1 MKIKLNIQKD
11 GENLIKEKLIKRSEE
26 KPKKVYFYMGN
37 MKESGFDILEECLI
51 DLKAKKL
58 IVLGV
63 DKKNTTKKMLD
74 TLYNYTKSVYVFN
87 NNGVVEFD
95 SNIAIFEHE
104 EKAYMYIMNSN
115 FSEGTFV
122 DDIATYTEVEFDFN
136 FEEDVLQYKEYTKKL
151 VSMSKFEEAV
161 KLDKEVIKDL
171 FDTSQIFTTKQYT
184 HSVMTIAELLGE
196 KEKNEKKE
204 IKKGEI
210 ELPDMDEIIG
220 AKIPKIDL
228 NEVEDFSIDIDIDDS
243 VKREENIIQKE
254 ENKKQEVK
262 KETEETEERE
272 EISDIQESEEFD
284 ANEVLDIESMLFE
297 KADIKLDKERINA
310 KLLEK
315 EYEEEKMSSKKVDLT
330 KVSNLIME
338 LPKKPTKGKDFS
350 VIKVPNYIK
359 DMIPDF
365 FSAMAKQKTVE
376 KDGATYKESKIKLEV
391 VDVSNNEK
399 YVDKNAKILSK
410 TGQTYIMFSSE
421 YLGNVEYGENDIVRI
436 IKLDNNTYHIEIV
449 PQDVQEY
456 KIWKK
461 LCTNNF
467 KGSSRSY
474 GVM

>member
-1 MKIKLNIQKD
+1 
-11 GENLIKEKLIKRSEE
+11 
-26 KPKKVYFYMGN
+26 
-37 MKESGFDILEECLI
+37 
-51 DLKAKKL
+51 
-58 IVLGV
+58 
-63 DKKNTTKKMLD
+63 
-74 TLYNYTKSVYVFN
+74 
-87 NNGVVEFD
+87 
-95 SNIAIFEHE
+95 
-104 EKAYMYIMNSN
+104 
-115 FSEGTFV
+115 
-122 DDIATYTEVEFDFN
+122 
-136 FEEDVLQYKEYTKKL
+136 
-151 VSMSKFEEAV
+151 
-161 KLDKEVIKDL
+161 
-171 FDTSQIFTTKQYT
+171 
-184 HSVMTIAELLGE
+184 
-196 KEKNEKKE
+196 
-204 IKKGEI
+204 
-210 ELPDMDEIIG
+210 MDEIIG

-350 VIKVPNYIK
+350 VVKVPNYIK
-359 DMIPDF
+359 DMIHDF

-410 TGQTYIMFSSE
+410 TVLKAKQ
-421 YLGNVEYGENDIVRI
+421 
-436 IKLDNNTYHIEIV
+436 H
-449 PQDVQEY
+449 P
-456 KIWKK
+456 
-461 LCTNNF
+461 
-467 KGSSRSY
+467 
-474 GVM
+474 

>member
-272 EISDIQESEEFD
+272 EISDIQESKEFD

-421 YLGNVEYGENDIVRI
+421 YLGNVEYDENDIVRI